1 MSFAPLSATITNNR
15 MYRPSPTVKVCLE
28 MITSLIACD
37 QYRPTSESDSRIRA
51 YGKLFGTDSPV
62 IDTVC

>member
-37 QYRPTSESDSRIRA
+37 QYRPTSESDSIIRA
-51 YGKLFGTDSPV
+51 YGKLFWH
-62 IDTVC
+62 